1 MRAGIPYAHALD
13 LPHGELLDLIAVQ
26 RIEERGFSAATSED
40 EDEFWEIMEMR

>member
-26 RIEERGFSAATSED
+26 RIEERGFIPKAPETED
-40 EDEFWEIMEMR
+40 DFWEIMKLR